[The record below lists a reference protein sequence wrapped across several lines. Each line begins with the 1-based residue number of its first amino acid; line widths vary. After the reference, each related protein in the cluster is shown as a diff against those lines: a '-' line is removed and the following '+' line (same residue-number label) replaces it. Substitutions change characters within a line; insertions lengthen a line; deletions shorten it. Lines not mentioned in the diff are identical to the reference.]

1 MNATNNNTE
10 DDVKAEVGIKTEDDE
25 IMYNVNHSFIDD
37 KYKDLIVNIFN
48 SRLRE
53 GDFHLTEF
61 DDWNFA

>member
-10 DDVKAEVGIKTEDDE
+10 DDVKAEVGIKTEEDE
-25 IMYNVNHSFIDD
+25 IVYNANHSFIDD
-37 KYKDLIVNIFN
+37 KYKDLIVDTFN
-48 SRLRE
+48 SRLSV

>member
-10 DDVKAEVGIKTEDDE
+10 DDVKTEVGIKTEDDKM
-25 IMYNVNHSFIDD
+25 IYNANHSFIDD
-37 KYKDLIVNIFN
+37 KYKDLTVNIFN

-61 DDWNFA
+61 DD

>member
-10 DDVKAEVGIKTEDDE
+10 DDVKAEVGIKTEDDGM
-25 IMYNVNHSFIDD
+25 IYNANHSFIDD

>member
-25 IMYNVNHSFIDD
+25 MIYNANHSFIDD

-61 DDWNFA
+61 DD